1 MGEQH
6 CGNAVDFK
14 DVYVGSSP
22 TLPTKPQKM
31 RTSATGYKRR
41 IAREVYPYNDF
52 GWDYYQHLHQFSK
65 NKIHCSRPLCSAKTR
80 NKGKRR
86 KNCHGFSPS
95 INYKPSDMRK
105 IVAMDM
111 DEQEVDIR
119 NFDFS
124 ENS

>member
-1 MGEQH
+1 MRRGLYF
-6 CGNAVDFK
+6 NR
-14 DVYVGSSP
+14 
-22 TLPTKPQKM
+22 KM
-31 RTSATGYKRR
+31 AWRHARRKRR
-41 IAREVYPYNDF
+41 IAREVYKSWYWHEYD
-52 GWDYYQHLHQFSK
+52 WDYYPNLHQFSK
-65 NKIHCSRPLCSAKTR
+65 NKIHCSCPMCSAKTR

>member
-1 MGEQH
+1 MILDGIIISISI
-6 CGNAVDFK
+6 
-14 DVYVGSSP
+14 SSP
-22 TLPTKPQKM
+22 KTRFTALALCVVQK
-31 RTSATGYKRR
+31 R
-41 IAREVYPYNDF
+41 
-52 GWDYYQHLHQFSK
+52 
-65 NKIHCSRPLCSAKTR
+65 AKTR